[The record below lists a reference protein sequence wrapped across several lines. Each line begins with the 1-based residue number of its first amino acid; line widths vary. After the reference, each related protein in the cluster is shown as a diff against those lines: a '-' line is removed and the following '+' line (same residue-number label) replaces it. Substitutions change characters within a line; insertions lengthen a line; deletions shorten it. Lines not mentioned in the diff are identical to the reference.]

1 MKFLELLW
9 YGVLAIG
16 GVAAVLVGIVALV
29 LRILAVPAIVAALI
43 WAGFAIGRSQG
54 WW

>member
-9 YGVLAIG
+9 YGVRVGSWI
-16 GVAAVLVGIVALV
+16 AAVTVGFAVLA

-43 WAGFAIGRSQG
+43 WAGFMFGRSQG